1 MDTRSDNSSQR
12 RLTDCGNP
20 YLFQNHLA
28 LREQLTNGQVQ
39 CEECYKTFSRRVHLK
54 AHQRSHHRNEK
65 PFVCPICSKGFTRK
79 ASMEEHVAR
88 HKGLKDKECPVRI
101 TF

>member
-1 MDTRSDNSSQR
+1 MDKRSDNSLQSH
-12 RLTDCGNP
+12 G
-20 YLFQNHLA
+20 A

-39 CEECYKTFSRRVHLK
+39 CQECHKTFSRRVHLE

-88 HKGLKDKECPVRI
+88 HKGHKDKECPVRI
-101 TF
+101 IFHSACRA